1 MTTQATHSSGRRTY
15 LQANAAATYVASS
28 VFALLAIILSA
39 TMSEV
44 SSWLST
50 VALAA
55 FAMSALALVMV
66 HKTTHS
72 APVLVVAASGPI
84 LSLAQ
89 VVPHPSSSA
98 FDGIHAIVYCFGVGL
113 YFFGALRLARNLAP
127 IFSGEHRKAT
137 AALVGAGLFLCLDS
151 HILPEVFTALSSDGE
166 GINRVAAATSAL
178 NLPLF
183 TIVLALLMRGVAHA
197 QRRTS
202 FHAALVTVAVLLLT
216 AVSIRATL
224 AFMDSEVATLTTVIS
239 WQLSLSL
246 TPLLVMFA
254 EPRHHCPDPGDAAHP
269 DPSASWHARAN
280 YIILL
285 APAASLG
292 IMSVTPKQ
300 EPLLGTA
307 LGFVCLVYFVGEQFS
322 RVTTKQRAVAEMY
335 QKLSAR
341 DPLTGLAN
349 RRAWE
354 AELLD
359 SLEAT
364 DETGAPT
371 SLIYLDLDHFKKF
384 NDTYGHQAGDDALA
398 ETAATWSATA
408 PACATVGRF
417 GGEEFVVILP
427 SYSHDSAHH
436 IADTLRSVVPRGL
449 TSSAGVATSYGGEDH
464 RSLIRRADGALYTAK
479 KQGRNRTVVDL
490 GAMEDPLTVHTTTRH
505 DRRAERET
513 CLEDATTS
521 VSVGSDRP
529 VTTPE
534 A

>member
-1 MTTQATHSSGRRTY
+1 MTEPAIHSSGRRTY
-15 LQANAAATYVASS
+15 LQANAAAIYVASS

-39 TMSEV
+39 TMPDV
-44 SSWLST
+44 SRWLPT
-50 VALAA
+50 FALSA
-55 FAMSALALVMV
+55 FVMSALALVMV
-66 HKTTHS
+66 HKATHS
-72 APVLVVAASGPI
+72 APVLVVAASGPM
-84 LSLAQ
+84 LALTQ
-89 VVPHPSSSA
+89 VVPHHNSGA
-98 FDGIHAIVYCFGVGL
+98 YDGIHATIYGVGVSL
-113 YFFGALRLARNLAP
+113 YFLGALRLARNLAP
-127 IFSGEHRKAT
+127 IFSREHRKAT
-137 AALVGAGLFLCLDS
+137 AALVGAGLFLCMDS
-151 HILPEVFTALSSDGE
+151 HIIPELFTALTTDVVGV
-166 GINRVAAATSAL
+166 NRVAAVTTAL

-183 TIVLALLMRGVAHA
+183 TIALALLMRGVAHA

-202 FHAALVTVAVLLLT
+202 FHAALIIVAVSLLT
-216 AVSIRATL
+216 AVALRATL
-224 AFMDSEVATLTTVIS
+224 AFMDSGAATLATVIT

-246 TPLLVMFA
+246 TPLLMVFV
-254 EPRHHCPDPGDAAHP
+254 EPRPCTLDPEDAAHP

-292 IMSVTPKQ
+292 IMSITPRE

-322 RVTTKQRAVAEMY
+322 RVTTNQRAVAEMY
-335 QKLSAR
+335 QELSAR

-354 AELLD
+354 AELLE

-364 DETGAPT
+364 DESGAPT

-479 KQGRNRTVVDL
+479 RQGRNQTVVSMGTVD
-490 GAMEDPLTVHTTTRH
+490 DPLEVHTRP
-505 DRRAERET
+505 ASERVPV
-513 CLEDATTS
+513 LEEATAS
-521 VSVGSDRP
+521 ASVGSDRP
-529 VTTPE
+529 VSAPE

>member
-1 MTTQATHSSGRRTY
+1 MTTQATHFSGRRTY
-15 LQANAAATYVASS
+15 LQANAAAIYVASS

-39 TMSEV
+39 TMPDV
-44 SSWLST
+44 SRWLPT
-50 VALAA
+50 FALSA
-55 FAMSALALVMV
+55 FVMSALALVMV

-72 APVLVVAASGPI
+72 APVLVVAASGP
-84 LSLAQ
+84 LLALTQ
-89 VVPHPSSSA
+89 LVPDRTDGT
-98 FDGIHAIVYCFGVGL
+98 FDGVHAAIYFVGVGM
-113 YFFGALRLARNLAP
+113 YFIGALHSAKNLAP

-137 AALVGAGLFLCLDS
+137 AALVSAGVFLCLDS
-151 HILPEVFTALSSDGE
+151 HILPEFLVAVSPGSE
-166 GINRVAAATSAL
+166 SANHVAAVTSAL

-183 TIVLALLMRGVAHA
+183 TIALALLMRGVAHA
-197 QRRTS
+197 PLRTS
-202 FHAALVTVAVLLLT
+202 FHAALIAVSASLLT
-216 AVSIRATL
+216 AVSLRATL
-224 AFMDSEVATLTTVIS
+224 SFMDSDAATLATLIS
-239 WQLSLSL
+239 WQLSLSF
-246 TPLLVMFA
+246 TPLLMVFA
-254 EPRHHCPDPGDAAHP
+254 EPRPSVQDLDDAAHP

-292 IMSVTPKQ
+292 IMSITPEE

-322 RVTTKQRAVAEMY
+322 RVTTNQRAVAQMY
-335 QKLSAR
+335 QELSAR

-354 AELLD
+354 AELLE

-364 DETGAPT
+364 DESGTPT

-398 ETAATWSATA
+398 ETAAMWSATA

-479 KQGRNRTVVDL
+479 KQGRNQTVVSM
-490 GAMEDPLTVHTTTRH
+490 GAVDDPLEVHTSP
-505 DRRAERET
+505 ASERVPV
-513 CLEDATTS
+513 LEEATVSAS
-521 VSVGSDRP
+521 VVSDRP